1 MPDLLTTQELQAILQ
16 VDRTTIYRM
25 VGSGK
30 LPAIR
35 VGNQWRFPREEVES
49 WLQRQSCGVSHAAA
63 TDGSRTA
70 APEPTALF
78 PLECVQL
85 VQDAFAD
92 ALGVTMVTTDLAGQ
106 RLTRPSNLSGLCAAL
121 DAFPRARQ
129 RCGEAW
135 AAMAQEPG
143 LTPRFTPAPLGLL
156 WARGLI
162 RVHREIQA
170 MLVVGG
176 IAPALWPPPA
186 AELER
191 TAQELDIDLATL
203 QAHLHEVHRL
213 DSRGQAHVLS
223 FVQRVADIFS
233 HIATERVRLLERLQR
248 IAEITRL

>member
-49 WLQRQSCGVSHAAA
+49 WLQRQSCGVSQPVPNGA
-63 TDGSRTA
+63 RTA
-70 APEPTALF
+70 DVDSVALF

-92 ALGVTMVTTDLAGQ
+92 ALGVTIVTTDLAGQ
-106 RLTRPSNLSGLCAAL
+106 RITRPSNLSGLCAAL
-121 DAFPRARQ
+121 DAIPLARQ

-143 LTPRFTPAPLGLL
+143 LTPRFTAAPLGLL

-162 RVHREIQA
+162 RVQREIRA

-191 TAQELDIDLATL
+191 TAQDLGIDLATL

-213 DSRGQAHVLS
+213 NAQEQAHVLS

-233 HIATERVRLLERLQR
+233 HIATERARLVERLQR

>member
-49 WLQRQSCGVSHAAA
+49 WLQRQSCGASQTNLPNGVTSVNPDPA
-63 TDGSRTA
+63 
-70 APEPTALF
+70 ALF

-92 ALGVTMVTTDLAGQ
+92 ALGVTMVTTDLAG
-106 RLTRPSNLSGLCAAL
+106 RRITRPSNLSGLCAAVE
-121 DAFPRARQ
+121 ASPTARE
-129 RCGEAW
+129 RCGETW

-143 LTPRFTPAPLGLL
+143 LTPRFMPGLLGLL

-162 RVHREIQA
+162 RVHHEIRA

-176 IAPALWPPPA
+176 VAPAHWPPAP
-186 AELER
+186 AELKQA
-191 TAQELDIDLATL
+191 AQSLDLDLSLL
-203 QAHLHEVHRL
+203 QSRLDEVHRL
-213 DSRGQAHVLS
+213 DAQGQAHVLS

-233 HIATERVRLLERLQR
+233 HIATERSRLLERLQR